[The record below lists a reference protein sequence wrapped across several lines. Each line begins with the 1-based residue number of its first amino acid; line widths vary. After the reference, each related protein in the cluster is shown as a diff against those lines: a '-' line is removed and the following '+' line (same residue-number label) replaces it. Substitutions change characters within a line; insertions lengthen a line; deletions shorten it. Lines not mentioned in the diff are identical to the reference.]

1 MEIVVAEPEQVDA
14 MVAITEQARANM
26 AAMGIDQW
34 QCGYPDRSTW
44 EADVAAGAAY
54 VALDEGRVVAVFRYA
69 DESEAAYET
78 LEGEWLTDG
87 PYATVHRCAVD
98 PGLSGAR
105 HYRKALRLRLR
116 KGGCRR
122 HGFRAHRHPCRQRP
136 HAPGSG
142 EVRLRPLRRH
152 HADGRPRGRRPS
164 HRLREGSRLGSR
176 KRGLQLHRE
185 GESVRMTL
193 RAL

>member
-1 MEIVVAEPEQVDA
+1 MDIVVAQPGHVDA
-14 MVAITEQARANM
+14 VVAITEQARANM

-69 DESEAAYET
+69 DEPEAAYET

-98 PGLSGAR
+98 PTCRGRGIIGELFAFACE
-105 HYRKALRLRLR
+105 KAAAEGMASVRIDT
-116 KGGCRR
+116 
-122 HGFRAHRHPCRQRP
+122 HADNAP
-136 HAPGSG
+136 HAPGGG
-142 EVRLRPLRRH
+142 EVRLHPVRRH
-152 HADGRPRGRRPS
+152 HAEGRPRGRRPA
-164 HRLREGSRLGSR
+164 HRLREGAGLGGR
-176 KRGLQLHRE
+176 KTGSSTASGR
-185 GESVRMTL
+185 
-193 RAL
+193 

>member
-44 EADVAAGAAY
+44 EADVAVGGAY
-54 VALDEGRVVAVFRYA
+54 VVLDEGRVVAVFRYA
-69 DESEAAYET
+69 DEPEAAYET

-98 PGLSGAR
+98 PACRGRGIIGELFAFACE
-105 HYRKALRLRLR
+105 KAAVD
-116 KGGCRR
+116 GM
-122 HGFRAHRHPCRQRP
+122 A
-136 HAPGSG
+136 S
-142 EVRLRPLRRH
+142 VRIDT
-152 HADGRPRGRRPS
+152 HADNKTMQHLIEADGFTRCGIIYIADGTPRIAYQWTA
-164 HRLREGSRLGSR
+164 E
-176 KRGLQLHRE
+176 
-185 GESVRMTL
+185 
-193 RAL
+193 

>member
-1 MEIVVAEPEQVDA
+1 MDIVVAQPGHVDA
-14 MVAITEQARANM
+14 VVAITEQARANM

-69 DESEAAYET
+69 DEPEAAYET

-98 PGLSGAR
+98 PT
-105 HYRKALRLRLR
+105 
-116 KGGCRR
+116 CRGR
-122 HGFRAHRHPCRQRP
+122 GII
-136 HAPGSG
+136 G
-142 EVRLRPLRRH
+142 ELFDT
-152 HADGRPRGRRPS
+152 HADNAPMRRAVEKFGFIPCGDIT
-164 HRLREGSRLGSR
+164 LREGPEAGAPRIAFEKVLG
-176 KRGLQLHRE
+176 
-185 GESVRMTL
+185 
-193 RAL
+193 